1 MVVQPLPKGRESRIS
16 SLFWSAP
23 SSFRIGAVILA
34 IQILLAVLGPWIAP
48 FAQQQMM
55 TGRPVQGPD
64 LLHWFGTD
72 QLGRDV
78 FSRTLHGGWIVIV
91 LSASGTILGVALGSV
106 IGLTC
111 GYVRGWLD
119 EIVMR
124 LVEAVLSIPFL
135 VLALLAVSMAGPEL
149 SGSPLLVVLV
159 VALIYTPRIARMARA
174 AALDIV
180 TRDYVTAAR
189 LRGEPTYSV
198 VVREMLPNAMGVLLV
213 EFAVRAGYAP
223 VLIGTLGFLGFGM
236 RPPTPEWGLMISEYR
251 NLLTVQPMAVFGP
264 GLMLASLVIGLNFF
278 TEGLARVLG
287 RSPMRGS
294 PLRGAA

>member
-1 MVVQPLPKGRESRIS
+1 MAVETVPEQFRKRPGWLDAIRT
-16 SLFWSAP
+16 AP
-23 SSFRIGAVILA
+23 SSLRIGLALLIIHVALA
-34 IQILLAVLGPWIAP
+34 IFGPWIAP

-55 TGRPVQGPD
+55 AGRPVQGPD

-78 FSRTLHGGWIVIV
+78 FSRTLHGGWIVIT
-91 LSASGTILGVALGSV
+91 LSVSGTLLGVTVGAA
-106 IGLTC
+106 IGLAC
-111 GYVRGWLD
+111 GYVRGWVD
-119 EIVMR
+119 EVVMR

-149 SGSPLLVVLV
+149 AGSPVLVVLA
-159 VALIYTPRIARMARA
+159 VAIIYAPRIARMARA

-189 LRGEPTYSV
+189 LRGEATFSV
-198 VVREMLPNAMGVLLV
+198 VRREMLPNALGVLLV

-223 VLIGTLGFLGFGM
+223 ILIGTLGFLGFGM

-264 GLMLASLVIGLNFF
+264 GLMLSTLVIGLNFF

-287 RSPMRGS
+287 RSPMRGD
-294 PLRGAA
+294 A